1 MRFSNDQES
10 IRLQVL
16 RIFLIFHLR
25 SLPRIKYFIHQQ
37 LYFYRFFWHFIDFR
51 IIGILRLLGNIAQP
65 FSLTVVKEGRF
76 EWNPNTMKLQANLY
90 TQHLLGVLFIYLLLV
105 PRPWAVGTGHILR
118 RGFFFLYYYLFLS
131 ELVLSLFRWRRVS
144 SRAKNS
150 TKHAKD
156 DFLRKKYLHLKIK
169 ARSLF
174 L

>member
-105 PRPWAVGTGHILR
+105 PRPWAVGTGHKLR
-118 RGFFFLYYYLFLS
+118 RFFIFFLFFYSCPGHRPWARVIKCVGFFFFCIISPPL
-131 ELVLSLFRWRRVS
+131 ENGRI
-144 SRAKNS
+144 AQ
-150 TKHAKD
+150 
-156 DFLRKKYLHLKIK
+156 
-169 ARSLF
+169 
-174 L
+174 